1 MSVRGADEY
10 EATASGL
17 RWQIAVEQAS
27 YHRNVYD
34 RKLRADTTQA
44 TAAMNRL
51 SFRGACPS
59 GAPRSAAST
68 DCSCKDRKE
77 TEEGLDP
84 KETAAP
90 LCYGLVV
97 VADDTGESPP
107 HVWLRGGPRDLQ
119 LSAACDLAEGVRDV
133 PPPKGTE
140 THLQSLTAGP
150 YYLFATVGRDAADKG
165 VVKEMTIHDDKNR
178 LGEVLPLTVEA
189 EQPWLEKDLPHQ
201 ALMLGSGATVTYGSE
216 LYERYSKAIREVTP
230 QYVEAGYHTTEI
242 TAGDGDTITM
252 RSWGDDDV
260 SPASRAVQVYL
271 RNEDCRLIRHV
282 IQALTVPLDEW
293 AVRPAYASPKRA

>member
-90 LCYGLVV
+90 HS
-97 VADDTGESPP
+97 SPNWQ
-107 HVWLRGGPRDLQ
+107 H
-119 LSAACDLAEGVRDV
+119 
-133 PPPKGTE
+133 
-140 THLQSLTAGP
+140 
-150 YYLFATVGRDAADKG
+150 
-165 VVKEMTIHDDKNR
+165 
-178 LGEVLPLTVEA
+178 
-189 EQPWLEKDLPHQ
+189 
-201 ALMLGSGATVTYGSE
+201 
-216 LYERYSKAIREVTP
+216 
-230 QYVEAGYHTTEI
+230 
-242 TAGDGDTITM
+242 
-252 RSWGDDDV
+252 
-260 SPASRAVQVYL
+260 
-271 RNEDCRLIRHV
+271 
-282 IQALTVPLDEW
+282 
-293 AVRPAYASPKRA
+293 